1 MDQIALLHRT
11 YKFKK
16 NAPLLKYFITKQ
28 SKQPAPTFTLPT
40 ILIEVL
46 ALFEEEKCYDTHN
59 NNIIFC
65 NSQLTK
71 ALNVLALHVSQI
83 KKYVLKQLICTDQP
97 KKHVNNTFLIKQP
110 VFKNQTLLPIHYILS
125 YSLRRVFK
133 TLSSFPT
140 HRMVFSYSE
149 ICSFMSQ
156 YIVFN
161 AHCLFDERNKF
172 VCIIKNDIL
181 KKAFHCNAF
190 HRCQLTKLIKKNVF
204 IKK

>member
-16 NAPLLKYFITKQ
+16 NAPLLKYFITKK

-97 KKHVNNTFLIKQP
+97 KEYVNNTFLIKQP

-133 TLSSFPT
+133 NSLLFLHIEWFFLTAKFAHLCLNTSYLTL
-140 HRMVFSYSE
+140 
-149 ICSFMSQ
+149 
-156 YIVFN
+156 IVSLMN
-161 AHCLFDERNKF
+161 AINLCAS
-172 VCIIKNDIL
+172 L
-181 KKAFHCNAF
+181 KM
-190 HRCQLTKLIKKNVF
+190 IY
-204 IKK
+204 